1 MDSTEKHHILKLIYD
16 HLQNMNPIYEGWQFG
31 KPKGLNYY
39 MEISIDDKTYR
50 FRGTNID
57 PDDNRLP
64 KVDKDIEAIIIE
76 TMSLP
81 EDVKDILRDD
91 GDVGC

>member
-16 HLQNMNPIYEGWQFG
+16 HLQTMNPIYEGWQFG

-50 FRGTNID
+50 FRRTNID

-81 EDVKDILRDD
+81 EDVKEILRDD

>member
-64 KVDKDIEAIIIE
+64 KVDKDIESIIIE

-81 EDVKDILRDD
+81 EDVKEILRDD

>member
-1 MDSTEKHHILKLIYD
+1 MDSTEKHHILRLIYD

-64 KVDKDIEAIIIE
+64 KVDKDIESIIIE

-81 EDVKDILRDD
+81 EDVKEILRDD

>member
-1 MDSTEKHHILKLIYD
+1 
-16 HLQNMNPIYEGWQFG
+16 MNPIYEGWQFG

>member
-16 HLQNMNPIYEGWQFG
+16 HLQTMNPIYEGWQFG

-81 EDVKDILRDD
+81 EDVKEILRDD

>member
-81 EDVKDILRDD
+81 EDVKEILRDD

>member
-16 HLQNMNPIYEGWQFG
+16 HLQNINPIYEGWQFG

-81 EDVKDILRDD
+81 EDVKEILRDD